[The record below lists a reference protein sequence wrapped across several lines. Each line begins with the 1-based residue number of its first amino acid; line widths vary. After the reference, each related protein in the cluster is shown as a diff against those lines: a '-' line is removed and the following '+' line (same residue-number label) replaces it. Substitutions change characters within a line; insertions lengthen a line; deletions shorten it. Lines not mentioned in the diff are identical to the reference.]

1 MLNQLAGMATFV
13 AVAEQRS
20 FIGAAKKLGLSAAGT
35 TRAIA
40 QLEEHLAV
48 RLLQRTTRSVTL
60 TDAGTRY
67 LHHAREI
74 LARVEDSER
83 ALRAARFEPSGRLV
97 LTAPLVFGRQHVTPL
112 LNDFLARYP
121 KVQCEVTLSDR
132 MLPLVEEGIDLAIR
146 IGVPD
151 DSSLHARPLGATRR
165 VLVASPRYLD
175 GQRAIRRPRDLEA
188 HATIQLQPL
197 APTGEWSFKRGR
209 QRVKLRL
216 DPAFSTNSAEVAVAR
231 AEAGGGVALLLAY
244 QVWEAVRR
252 GRLRVL
258 LPSYEPPPLPIQA
271 VYPSTRFLSP
281 AVRKLIDLAAA
292 TRRWNFVDLD

>member
-20 FIGAAKKLGLSAAGT
+20 FISAAKKLGLSAAGA

-48 RLLQRTTRSVTL
+48 RLLQRTTRSVAL

-74 LARVEDSER
+74 LARVEESER
-83 ALRAARFEPSGRLV
+83 ALRAARSEPSGRLV
-97 LTAPLVFGRQHVTPL
+97 LTAPLVFGRQHVAPL

-121 KVQCEVTLSDR
+121 KVQCQLILSDR
-132 MLPLVEEGIDLAIR
+132 LLPLVEEGIDLAIR

-151 DSSLHARPLGATRR
+151 DSSLHVRSLGATRR
-165 VLVASPRYLD
+165 VLVANPRYLE
-175 GQRAIRRPRDLEA
+175 GQRAIRRPRDLET
-188 HATIQLQPL
+188 HSTIHLQPL
-197 APTGEWSFKRGR
+197 APTGEWSFRKGR
-209 QRVKLRL
+209 QRVKLKL

-258 LPSYEPPPLPIQA
+258 LANFEPPPLPIQA
-271 VYPSTRFLSP
+271 VYPSARFLSP
-281 AVRKLIDLAAA
+281 AIRQFIDLAAA
-292 TRRWNFVDLD
+292 TRRWDFVELA